1 MPRPPARR
9 ERFTPALLRALPPGA
24 TVYDADAPALG
35 VRVLPSGRAS
45 FFVRE
50 AVGGRGGRRGFVTL
64 GAFGPVTI
72 TEARKL
78 AAAAAGTRATAGSA
92 AAARDAKRAAVRS
105 RVAAPTVAELA
116 DAFLVEGAAKLKAS
130 TVAEYRRLLG
140 VVPVRRGPDAGGER
154 AGELRA
160 ALGRY
165 KVADVTRAQVAALHL
180 GMKAR
185 PYMAN
190 RALAALSALF
200 TYAERYGY
208 RPDGSNPC
216 RHVAPYTEHKR
227 ERYLTDA
234 EFAALGAALATAER
248 DGLPAP
254 LTARTAKRRRA
265 TPATAKHRSRATAPD
280 GARAPAPA
288 NPVAVAV
295 LRFLLLSGWRER
307 EALTLRWDAVD
318 LGRGVATLADTK
330 TGRSVRELGAPAL
343 AVVDAMRAHRQA
355 GNPYV
360 FPGAK
365 AGAHF
370 TDTARVWDAA
380 RHAAGLADV
389 RLHDL
394 RHAFASVAASGGL
407 TLPLIGALLG
417 HTDSATTARY
427 AHRGDSSRK
436 RAAELT
442 SGAVAAALAGV
453 AVDSVAAG
461 ARVLPFARPA

>member
-1 MPRPPARR
+1 M
-9 ERFTPALLRALPPGA
+9 
-24 TVYDADAPALG
+24 YDADAPALG

-64 GAFGPVTI
+64 GTFGAVTI
-72 TEARKL
+72 ADARKL
-78 AAAAAGTRATAGSA
+78 AAAAAGVRATAGSA
-92 AAARDAKRAAVRS
+92 AAARDARRASVRS
-105 RVAAPTVAELA
+105 RVAAPMVAELA

-140 VVPVRRGPDAGGER
+140 LVPVRRGPDAGAER

-160 ALGRY
+160 ALGRH

-180 GMKAR
+180 GMKTR

-200 TYAERYGY
+200 TYAERHGH

-216 RHVAPYTEHKR
+216 RHVAPYPEHKR
-227 ERYLTDA
+227 ERYLTDD

-248 DGLPAP
+248 AGLPAP
-254 LTARTAKRRRA
+254 PTARTTKRRRA
-265 TPATAKHRSRATAPD
+265 TPATAKHRTKATAAD

-288 NPVAVAV
+288 NPVAIAV

-365 AGAHF
+365 PGAHF

-380 RHAAGLADV
+380 RHAAGLAEV

-417 HTDSATTARY
+417 HMDSATTARY
-427 AHRGDSSRK
+427 AHLVDSSRK

-442 SGAVAAALAGV
+442 SGAVAAALAGR
-453 AVDSVAAG
+453 APASEGASG
-461 ARVLPFARPA
+461 ARLLRFARPA